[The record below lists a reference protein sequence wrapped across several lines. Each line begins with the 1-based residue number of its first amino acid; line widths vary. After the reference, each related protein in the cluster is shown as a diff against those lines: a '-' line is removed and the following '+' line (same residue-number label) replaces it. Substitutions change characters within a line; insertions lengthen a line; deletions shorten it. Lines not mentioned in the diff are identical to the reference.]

1 MNFIIPKLS
10 GEIAGLAKAY
20 HMVDRLGEAPVY
32 GRLLP
37 VPDAGKLRASP
48 FRQQPGIGREFCGIL
63 SHVQGT
69 KMTQPLLPQEIE
81 QESFRRIEAA
91 VGEHG
96 LPAPQWAV
104 VRRMIHASAE
114 VELLSLVR
122 FHPQAIAAGVAALR
136 QGRPVFTDTRMLLAG
151 ISSRLRRQGIAAE
164 CLFDEPGMAA
174 LARAWGLT
182 RSAAAVELARQNCR
196 AASWPSANAP
206 TSLRRLL
213 ALLDQGMA
221 PPALIIGMPVGFVD
235 AAESKEALLA
245 ISSPVYNAGRG
256 PKAVRPWL
264 PAP

>member
-1 MNFIIPKLS
+1 
-10 GEIAGLAKAY
+10 
-20 HMVDRLGEAPVY
+20 
-32 GRLLP
+32 
-37 VPDAGKLRASP
+37 
-48 FRQQPGIGREFCGIL
+48 
-63 SHVQGT
+63 
-69 KMTQPLLPQEIE
+69 MTQPLLPQEIE

-136 QGRPVFTDTRMLLAG
+136 QRRPVFTDTRMLLAG
-151 ISSRLRRQGIAAE
+151 ISSRLHRQGIAAE
-164 CLFDEPGMAA
+164 CLLDEPGIAA
-174 LARAWGLT
+174 LAKARGLT
-182 RSAAAVELARQNCR
+182 RSAAAVELA
-196 AASWPSANAP
+196 AAKLPGSIVAIGNAP

-213 ALLDQGMA
+213 ALLDRGMA

-245 ISSPVYNAGRG
+245 ISSPYITLAGAKGGSALAASALNALAILAEEGQ
-256 PKAVRPWL
+256 AT
-264 PAP
+264 